1 MRRPARRR
9 GAAQALRRRGAVP
22 SRRGD
27 HPESGFDHFGRRRL
41 EDDRRTGGVRRS
53 GLIVRD
59 SDGGARHAGYGQHGL
74 RALPHADGRRD
85 RGAGASRQPGAAGTL
100 PAPPRDR
107 RMDRDGSAI
116 TTRRPTSS
124 IWCLRSDLSCPRPWA
139 FAPRPSPPD
148 EQRIASCPAPGHGRD
163 TLAKEAVCLGLRSPG
178 FRGSSDHILDAHRP
192 GRRN

>member
-27 HPESGFDHFGRRRL
+27 HPESGSITSGEGGWRTIGVPEAFGGQGRRSRC
-41 EDDRRTGGVRRS
+41 RRRCSTRRVRPTW
-53 GLIVRD
+53 
-59 SDGGARHAGYGQHGL
+59 L

-107 RMDRDGSAI
+107 RMDRHGSAI
-116 TTRRPTSS
+116 TTRRPTLS
-124 IWCLRSDLSCPRPWA
+124 IWCLRSDLQCPRPWA

-163 TLAKEAVCLGLRSPG
+163 TLTTEAVCLGLRSPG
-178 FRGSSDHILDAHRP
+178 LRGSSDHILDAHRP